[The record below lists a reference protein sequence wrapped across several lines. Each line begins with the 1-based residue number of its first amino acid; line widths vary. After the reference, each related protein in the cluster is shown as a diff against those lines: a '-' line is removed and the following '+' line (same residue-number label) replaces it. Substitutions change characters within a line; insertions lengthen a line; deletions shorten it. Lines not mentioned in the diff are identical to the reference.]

1 MGGVVAL
8 ALLASWVRVPTMPVS
23 GSALQGQPGLMI
35 TRADRLPVMG
45 GVREQIW
52 LLDPGPLFMPDAAS
66 VGQGSANGLQS
77 RSGGQAEQAYPAAL
91 SFPERQPTVDLLR
104 NRVLRTPVEEAA
116 NLAAPRWFEG
126 MARAEITLNEGA
138 KRARAARIEVYE
150 LGHSGV
156 VAGFELKEDE
166 VFNANSWMPLELSV
180 TVLDTGTLT
189 RPVLVTSSGNERV
202 DDRIRWLVGRDLLLK
217 TRLRPGIYRMEV
229 GP

>member
-1 MGGVVAL
+1 
-8 ALLASWVRVPTMPVS
+8 
-23 GSALQGQPGLMI
+23 
-35 TRADRLPVMG
+35 
-45 GVREQIW
+45 
-52 LLDPGPLFMPDAAS
+52 
-66 VGQGSANGLQS
+66 
-77 RSGGQAEQAYPAAL
+77 
-91 SFPERQPTVDLLR
+91 
-104 NRVLRTPVEEAA
+104 VLRTPVEEAA

-126 MARAEITLNEGA
+126 MARSETPLNEGA

-156 VAGFELKEDE
+156 VAGFELKQDE